1 VVTRDLYPRAF
12 PAASAVQPRMEPGYL
27 YTHSSLASLLASLPL
42 PEQAAQV
49 HNKKEAEEEK
59 NTLRV
64 PPCCALHFTCDSQ
77 HGALSYFGGS
87 QNFDFFSLLTSI
99 SPWVSAD
106 FSASIFEIV
115 GFAGEISWAPKENDK
130 KGPWHFLWACVK
142 KRLTEKYTFLSLDGH
157 VIFCIY
163 GNLFKRWI
171 ANVLWSL
178 RLRLEISGAETHS
191 RRVGCVPL
199 FFFIL
204 KICSCIEFH
213 SL

>member
-1 VVTRDLYPRAF
+1 VLSVVTRDLYPIASESF
-12 PAASAVQPRMEPGYL
+12 PRCFGRSATDGARL
-27 YTHSSLASLLASLPL
+27 LTHSSLASLPL

-77 HGALSYFGGS
+77 HGALSFFGGS

-115 GFAGEISWAPKENDK
+115 GFAGEIS
-130 KGPWHFLWACVK
+130 
-142 KRLTEKYTFLSLDGH
+142 
-157 VIFCIY
+157 
-163 GNLFKRWI
+163 
-171 ANVLWSL
+171 
-178 RLRLEISGAETHS
+178 
-191 RRVGCVPL
+191 
-199 FFFIL
+199 
-204 KICSCIEFH
+204 
-213 SL
+213 